1 MSATLFAVPASHPSF
16 AAELML
22 RHKGFEYRRID
33 LVTALH
39 RILVRGLGFPRSTVP
54 ALRIDAARVQGTRDI
69 SVALDSLRSERPL
82 FPADRDRRR
91 AVVEAESWGDTVYQ
105 PVPRRLIWAGLK
117 RDRST
122 VASYL
127 EGARTGIP
135 VAVAERTV
143 APIIAAAARINQAVD
158 ENVRRDLA
166 ALPNLLDRVDELLES
181 HTIGGGELNAADFQI
196 ATSTALLATMA
207 DVRPL
212 IQGRPAQAHARR
224 VAPDYPG
231 HLPRVFP
238 AAWLP
243 AQA

>member
-22 RHKGFEYRRID
+22 RHKRIAYRRID
-33 LVTALH
+33 LVSAVH

-54 ALRIDAARVQGTRDI
+54 ALRIDGARVQGTRDI
-69 SVALDSLRSERPL
+69 SMALDSLWPQPPL
-82 FPADRDRRR
+82 FPGDHDRRR
-91 AVVEAESWGDTVYQ
+91 AVVEAETWGDTVYQ

-122 VASYL
+122 VVSYL

-135 VAVAERTV
+135 MAVARRTV
-143 APIIAAAARINQAVD
+143 APIIAAAARLNQAGD

-166 ALPNLLDRVDELLES
+166 ALPRLLDRVDELLDKK
-181 HTIGGGELNAADFQI
+181 TIGEAELNAADFQI

-207 DVRPL
+207 DIRPL
-212 IQGRPAQAHARR
+212 IEGRPALEHARR
-224 VAPDYPG
+224 VAPGYPG

-243 AQA
+243 G